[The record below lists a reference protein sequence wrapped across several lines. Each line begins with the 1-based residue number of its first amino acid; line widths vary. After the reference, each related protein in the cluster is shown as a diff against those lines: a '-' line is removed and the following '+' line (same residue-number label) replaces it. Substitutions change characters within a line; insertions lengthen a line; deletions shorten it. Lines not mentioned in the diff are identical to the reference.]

1 MEDIIKDHK
10 NMKNIKRF
18 NEAHNNLPNVKDT
31 SILDDIEHIFAT
43 LIEDY
48 DPEVSEFATGV
59 TTLKFKKQDCIAC
72 STIEQYH
79 LSVQKQVHLVDSI
92 IDCIDKLK
100 IHVPGLITRID
111 NGSDNY
117 HGESKNEFRIY
128 LGSKECAEVIGMM
141 L

>member
-1 MEDIIKDHK
+1 MR
-10 NMKNIKRF
+10 NIKRF
-18 NEAHNNLPNVKDT
+18 NEALDNLPNVKDT

-48 DPEVSEFATGV
+48 DPEVIEFATGV
-59 TTLKFKKQDCIAC
+59 TTLKFKKQDCVVC
-72 STIEQYH
+72 STIEEYH
-79 LSVQKQVHLVDSI
+79 LAVQKQTHLVDSI

-100 IHVPGLITRID
+100 IHVPGLVNRIN

-117 HGESKNEFRIY
+117 HRESKNEFRIY